1 MKNTISWNTRNRLD
15 YKNYQKKQDSI
26 FQLWDLIHENEV
38 ITSISSNKLLE
49 TEDSFSIIFE
59 QIKSKL
65 KTLYGRYDDDYI
77 TECGLAIHIIKS
89 CNGSHDFF
97 ATIDR
102 FEYYS
107 RDLKWILRDYIKKIN
122 KNEEKYKGLIENL
135 KISSLK
141 TVNSYIE
148 QAKVP
153 LNTSINEI
161 NKYYLNSILEWQ
173 KSPSLDT
180 LWSDRD
186 FQNLSWEGNKTAFY
200 TLFTLDKKAFID
212 VIQKFED
219 PYSCKM
225 ALHAIDNEFSVG
237 DWKYLV
243 ESTQPAFHTDGT
255 WDRTKIVL
263 PLLMYFYDFKLSIFI
278 NSFNLNMGSSQSEL
292 DTIKQTLDELVDY
305 IIKVLWNASCSGT
318 FRWVLYK
325 FKELRTNEIIEKLEI
340 SDDQLP
346 KVQDYMNS
354 RLILE
359 FSTLFTYFIDNQ
371 SSNELITWSEPLSYE
386 EWFAHALLG
395 LHIEYRA
402 SKNIDTEELIK
413 NSSLLRMSEGF
424 FSKWYFDI
432 GSWYSEKGIKF
443 RQESSDFAY
452 YGNQL
457 DFRNDKYYFLSYLLF
472 ITVKETKTVELWN
485 HLLLSSDLFLDIL
498 EYQTYRDSN
507 WDFDNHSHSRYALGI
522 LNIIG
527 LNLTMLL
534 ANDNNELSK
543 SVYSS
548 FYQLLF
554 RAFESDTISKQ
565 YFSAIKLLSF
575 LRLDSQNRDGSD
587 FKILNNFIPSI
598 EGFLYDLQTYD
609 REFFELLYF
618 LNLNG
623 LSNEAIILATDD
635 LNLKLQIDS
644 FNKMIEIDNKR
655 YTFSNHFIQFLKI
668 LENLSTPDSSN

>member
-1 MKNTISWNTRNRLD
+1 MNNIISWNIPNRLD
-15 YKNYQKKQDSI
+15 YQSYQKKQDSI
-26 FQLWDLIHENEV
+26 FKLWDLIYENDA
-38 ITSISSNKLLE
+38 ITSIFSNRLVE
-49 TEDSFSIIFE
+49 TEDSFSIFFE

-65 KTLYGRYDDDYI
+65 ETLYGRYDDDYI
-77 TECGLAIHIIKS
+77 TECGLAIQIIKS
-89 CNGSHDFF
+89 CNGSHNFF
-97 ATIDR
+97 TTIDR

-122 KNEEKYKGLIENL
+122 KNEEKYEGLIEKL
-135 KISSLK
+135 KTSSLK

-161 NKYYLNSILEWQ
+161 NKHYLNSIIEWQ

-200 TLFTLDKKAFID
+200 TLFTLDKKLFID
-212 VIQKFED
+212 VIQEFKD

-225 ALHAIDNEFSVG
+225 ALHAIDNELSVG
-237 DWKYLV
+237 DWRYLV
-243 ESTQPAFHTDGT
+243 ENTQPAFHKDGT
-255 WDRTKIVL
+255 WNETKIVL
-263 PLLMYFYDFKLSIFI
+263 PLLMYFYDFKLSVFI
-278 NSFNLNMGSSQSEL
+278 NSFNLNMKSSQSEL
-292 DTIKQTLDELVDY
+292 DSIKQTLDGLVDY
-305 IIKVLWNASCSGT
+305 IVKVLWNVSCSGT

-325 FKELRTNEIIEKLEI
+325 FKELRTNEIIEKLER

-346 KVQDYMNS
+346 KVQDYLNS

-359 FSTLFTYFIDNQ
+359 FNTLFTDFINNE
-371 SSNELITWSEPLSYE
+371 SSNELVKWSEPLNYE
-386 EWFAHALLG
+386 EWFAHAFLG
-395 LHIEYRA
+395 LHIESRA
-402 SKNIDTEELIK
+402 SKNIDTEELVK
-413 NSSLLRMSEGF
+413 NSSLLRISEDF
-424 FSKWYFDI
+424 FSKWYFNI
-432 GSWYSEKGIKF
+432 NNWYSEKGLKF

-452 YGNQL
+452 YGNKF
-457 DFRNDKYYFLSYLLF
+457 DFKNDKYYFLSYLLF
-472 ITVKETKTVELWN
+472 ITIKETKTVELWN
-485 HLLLSSDLFLDIL
+485 NLLLSSDLFLDIL
-498 EYQTYRDSN
+498 KYQTYRDSN

-543 SVYSS
+543 SIYSS

-554 RAFESDTISKQ
+554 RAFESDTISEL

-575 LRLDSQNRDGSD
+575 LRLDSQDRDNSD
-587 FKILNNFIPSI
+587 FKILNNSTPRIKD
-598 EGFLYDLQTYD
+598 FLYDLQPCD

-623 LSNEAIILATDD
+623 LSNEAIVLVVDN
-635 LNLKLQIDS
+635 LNVKLKIDS

-655 YTFSNHFIQFLKI
+655 YNFANDFIKFLRI
-668 LENLSTPDSSN
+668 LENSGSSN